1 MPIENNEAAL
11 EEYVYDLLISTENGW
26 VSLLEEPGVS
36 KGIEMGAEGSFNIE
50 NIDTVFVNIEKLA
63 LGAEN
68 EDIKK
73 ILNSERAIFKFSLFD
88 QTNEN
93 REIATKI
100 FECRNGLDDQLA
112 KFSVTAAAINAA
124 VRDSRMRFDA
134 NGLTLENSAF
144 VLKKGNDDV
153 LYADT
158 DGNLHLTGYIHAS
171 GGEFSG
177 NLSSPTGTIGGFEIS
192 GYVLQS
198 MNKIGSEGDQTSA
211 IILDG
216 QTGAI
221 YAENIEL
228 GQGASVTGQIKLG
241 DRARICNPDANG
253 GIILETLSTDLTE
266 KGIVLKNDGV
276 AHFGNIKIDS
286 SASTISGNGWSI
298 GPDTSFFN
306 NVNISGSIRSAVFE
320 VGTTQSIG
328 STMILLPSYP
338 IDNIEKV
345 EGGEVGE
352 VYLYTEQGNLQNVNQ
367 KDKIWLVSNNTYNT
381 VIVTA
386 KIEEEGKIKI
396 SGYDLKDKPTAFM
409 IIGADNVNP
418 LIVGLNGSN
427 SSVADGYVLPR
438 GLTLSSYNHSKEA
451 NEAKDIHLYLGD
463 LSQIPGSQYEG
474 YGLYGDNVYLN
485 GSLTTKVGKASYAG
499 VNTLNGVVA
508 TAFTTS
514 YKPKEVP
521 EETDSSKIV
530 FWAGADSTSE
540 ESIQNAYFQVT
551 EQGSI
556 FASRA
561 KLTNSLLVGGE
572 IIGTT
577 ITGTTIKGVDLYAA
591 NIHGS
596 GSSPSLTIYDTQ
608 KGIVFKA
615 LDETESLSINA
626 TGLHFKGQQFVEL
639 SNDNVALKGNV
650 LRTALD
656 DNYLQLTTVEG
667 IPALEHSAT
676 VSKCGFYFD
685 TGATYFKIAEKTK
698 IRLEEQQVQ
707 LNDSIIFQ
715 SQEHGSLQYKEAF
728 EGDGNTYS
736 GYDLFVV

>member
-1 MPIENNEAAL
+1 M
-11 EEYVYDLLISTENGW
+11 
-26 VSLLEEPGVS
+26 VSIKGRQGVS
-36 KGIEMGAEGSFNIE
+36 KGRWIEKE
-50 NIDTVFVNIEKLA
+50 NEQQELVQEFIGKDSVFVDFQAFLDGLTDSEQDEAIRSSL
-63 LGAEN
+63 
-68 EDIKK
+68 I
-73 ILNSERAIFKFSLFD
+73 SERTIFKFSLLGPK
-88 QTNEN
+88 QEEN
-93 REIATKI
+93 AVKI
-100 FECRNGLDDQLA
+100 LECRDGLDEEMA

-144 VLKKGNDDV
+144 VLKKGNDNV
-153 LYADT
+153 LYAGE
-158 DGNLHLTGYIHAS
+158 DGNLYLTGYIDAL
-171 GGEFSG
+171 GGNFRG

-198 MNKIGSEGDQTSA
+198 MNKIGPEGDQTSA

-241 DRARICNPDANG
+241 DRARICSPDANG

-266 KGIVLKNDGV
+266 KGIVLKNDGF

-286 SASTISGNGWSI
+286 STSTISGNGWSI

-338 IDNIEKV
+338 VDNIEKV
-345 EGGEVGE
+345 EGGETGE
-352 VYLYTEQGNLQNVNQ
+352 AYLYTDQGNLQNVNEA
-367 KDKIWLVSNNTYNT
+367 DKIWLVSNNTYNT
-381 VIVTA
+381 VVVTE
-386 KIEEEGKIKI
+386 KIDDEGKIKI
-396 SGYDLKDKPTAFM
+396 SGYGLENKPTAFM
-409 IIGADNVNP
+409 IIGADSVSP
-418 LIVGLNGSN
+418 LIMGLNGSN

-438 GLTLSSYNHSKEA
+438 GLTLSSYSHDKEA

-463 LSQIPGSQYEG
+463 LSQMPDSQYEG

-485 GSLTTKVGKASYAG
+485 GSLTTKVGETSYAG
-499 VNTLNGVVA
+499 VNTLSGVVA
-508 TAFTTS
+508 TAFEANYT
-514 YKPKEVP
+514 PKAVP
-521 EETDSSKIV
+521 EETDKSKIV

-561 KLTNSLLVGGE
+561 KLTNSLFVGGE
-572 IIGTT
+572 ITGTT

-591 NIHGS
+591 NIYGS
-596 GSSPSLTIYDTQ
+596 GISPSLTIYDAEN
-608 KGIVFKA
+608 GIVFKT
-615 LDETESLSINA
+615 LDGEESLSINA
-626 TGLHFKGQQFVEL
+626 AGLHFKGQQFIEL
-639 SNDNVALKGNV
+639 SDNNVALKGNV

-676 VSKCGFYFD
+676 VNKCGFYFD